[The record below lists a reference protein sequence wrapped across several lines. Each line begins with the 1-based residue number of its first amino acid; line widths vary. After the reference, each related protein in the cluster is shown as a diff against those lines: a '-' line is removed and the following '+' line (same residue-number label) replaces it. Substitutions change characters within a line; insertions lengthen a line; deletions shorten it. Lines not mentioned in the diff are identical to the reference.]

1 MKKSCYRNLNEH
13 DRVRI
18 EVYLSEGTS
27 QYKIAKL
34 MSVHRSTISREIQK
48 RGGEFR
54 GYTAGYAQREHVK
67 SKQNCGRKS
76 IIENHPI
83 GSHVIGRLKSGWS
96 PEAIAGRLKKE
107 IQDRLRSPEEYV
119 NHESIYQFVW
129 NSTYGKTE
137 KLYQYLRYGKKRRTK
152 HEGRRSKHTMI
163 PNRIWIDERPKTINT
178 RTDLGHWE
186 GDTIMYGKLRGVNSL
201 IERKTRYV
209 VLTKLMGKTPEETEY
224 KVVLRLENQSC
235 KSITFD
241 NGIENRNHESIAKQL
256 NTKVYFCHPYHS
268 WEKGSIEHVN
278 GIVRRYLPK
287 RTDISVISQQSI
299 DDIAWEINN
308 RPRKILGYATPQ
320 EMLEFEYSKLSVVAL
335 NS

>member
-1 MKKSCYRNLNEH
+1 MKKAQYRNLNEH

-18 EVYLSEGTS
+18 EVYLLEGKT
-27 QYKIAKL
+27 QYKIAQL
-34 MSVHRSTISREIQK
+34 LRVHRSTISREIQK
-48 RGGEFR
+48 RGGELR
-54 GYTAGYAQREHVK
+54 GYTAGYAQEEHVK

-83 GSHVIGRLKSGWS
+83 GSHVISKLKTGWS
-96 PEAIAGRLKKE
+96 PEVIAGRLKKE
-107 IQDRLRSPEEYV
+107 INDNNRAPDGYV

-152 HEGRRSKHTMI
+152 HCGRRSKHDII
-163 PNRIWIDERPKTINT
+163 PNRIWIDERPASVDT
-178 RTDLGHWE
+178 RHDLGHWE
-186 GDTIMYGKLRGVNSL
+186 GDTIMFGKLKGVNSL
-201 IERKTRYV
+201 IERKTRYIL
-209 VLTKLMGKTPEETEY
+209 LTKLNGKSPEETEHTI
-224 KVVLRLENQSC
+224 VSRLKSQSC

-241 NGIENRNHESIAKQL
+241 NGIENRNHENMAQQL

-268 WEKGSIEHVN
+268 WEKGSVEHVN

-287 RTDISVISQQSI
+287 KTDISLVSQHSI

-308 RPRKILGYATPQ
+308 RPRKILNYQTAQ
-320 EMLEFEYSKLSVVAL
+320 EMIESEYSKLSVVAL